1 MFECL
6 DLLIT
11 HYLLL
16 ITHCSLPIAFREGNE
31 AQKSTAGFSRKSRER
46 YHERQETETTIVAG
60 WKSLSSAIGK
70 LPATTAS
77 QTPETVEA
85 ALPAQTAPE
94 FEAPAAEPIPVQ
106 SKESSLTHRFQA
118 PDKEATV
125 RFTVDMSE
133 SLHRKLSMLAARTA
147 RKKVDI
153 VRMLLEDGLKE
164 VEG

>member
-1 MFECL
+1 MSAKKRKPLGSAMEEFVFGDREAT
-6 DLLIT
+6 LI
-11 HYLLL
+11 
-16 ITHCSLPIAFREGNE
+16 P
-31 AQKSTAGFSRKSRER
+31 
-46 YHERQETETTIVAG
+46 TEPEVV
-60 WKSLSSAIGK
+60 LSAPT
-70 LPATTAS
+70 PAAS
-77 QTPETVEA
+77 QTPEKVEA

-106 SKESSLTHRFQA
+106 SKESSLTHRLQA

-133 SLHRKLSMLAARTA
+133 SLHRKLSMLAARTG

>member
-1 MFECL
+1 M
-6 DLLIT
+6 
-11 HYLLL
+11 
-16 ITHCSLPIAFREGNE
+16 
-31 AQKSTAGFSRKSRER
+31 STKKRKPLGSAMEEFVFGDR
-46 YHERQETETTIVAG
+46 ETT
-60 WKSLSSAIGK
+60 
-70 LPATTAS
+70 PAPTAPEVVSQAPTSTAS

-85 ALPAQTAPE
+85 VLPAPTQPSPE
-94 FEAPAAEPIPVQ
+94 ASALEFIAVQ
-106 SKESSLTHRFQA
+106 LKENSLTHRLQA

-133 SLHRKLSMLAARTA
+133 SLHRKLSMLAARTG